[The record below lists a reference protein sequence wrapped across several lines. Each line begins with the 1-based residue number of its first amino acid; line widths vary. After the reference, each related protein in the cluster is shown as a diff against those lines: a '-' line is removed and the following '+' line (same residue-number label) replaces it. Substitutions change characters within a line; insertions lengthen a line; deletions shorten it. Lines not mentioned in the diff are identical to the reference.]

1 MATLPLEA
9 ERFDV
14 EEFLA
19 REQAKD
25 LLRFTT
31 AGSVD
36 DGKSTLIGRLLHD
49 ARGAYE
55 DQLKQAIR
63 GGEIDFSLLTDGLRA
78 EREQGITID
87 VAYRY
92 FATPKRKF
100 ILADTPGHE
109 QYTRNMVTAAAG
121 ADVAILLVDAK
132 NGITSQTRRHLA
144 ICAMLGV
151 HDVLACV
158 NKMDLVDYDEA
169 RFDEITGELLVA
181 ATAVK
186 GPRITS
192 IPLSALEGVNLV
204 ERSDATPWY
213 TGPTVLQV
221 LHDLD
226 PKVAEDAFRMPVQ
239 WVIRHDDGGANIRG
253 LAGRI
258 SSGTVTVGDEVI
270 ALPSRAT
277 SRISRIDMLG
287 RDYDSASAPL
297 SVTLHL
303 ADDVDVSRGDV
314 IAPVAAAPQ
323 VTSRVRATV
332 AWLDE
337 KPLVAPSRLEARQGN
352 RLVPVIVEEMNERL
366 ELTTMEHVP
375 ADTLAV
381 NDLGIVTLHFAQPI
395 AVEPYAENRELGSMV
410 LVDPSTNR
418 TVAAVMVT
426 EVLEA

>member
-1 MATLPLEA
+1 MPLETPMLHA
-9 ERFDV
+9 V
-14 EEFLA
+14 A
-19 REQAKD
+19 V
-25 LLRFTT
+25 
-31 AGSVD
+31 GSVD
-36 DGKSTLIGRLLHD
+36 DGKSTLIGRLLYETGNLTAD
-49 ARGAYE
+49 EIAAVEEASRKRG
-55 DQLKQAIR
+55 R
-63 GGEIDFSLLTDGLRA
+63 TGIDLALLTDGLRA

-87 VAYRY
+87 VAYRS
-92 FATPKRKF
+92 FDANGRR
-100 ILADTPGHE
+100 ILLGDAPGHE